1 MRVKGGL
8 LPSFSLLPSQPKF
21 YDLFEQSADT
31 LYDIARALEE
41 LMNHYEDVPAK
52 VAHITDLEHRGDAI
66 VHDVTDLAH
75 TALIAPLDNEDSQRL
90 IVALDDAIDAVEA
103 SAVRMNIFRIEQPT
117 ETARQMAAAIGL
129 GAQEVREAMPGLRD
143 RRHLKKVKDHI
154 VRINEVENEGDR
166 LLRRGLEE
174 IVDHRDDLFNLIRWK
189 EIYEY
194 LEETTDRIE
203 DIGDVLQRVLIK
215 NV

>member
-1 MRVKGGL
+1 M
-8 LPSFSLLPSQPKF
+8 PSFSLLPSQPKF
-21 YDLFEQSADT
+21 FELFEKSSAA
-31 LYDIARALEE
+31 LYEIARALED
-41 LMNHYEDVPAK
+41 LMTHYEDVPAK
-52 VAHITDLEHRGDAI
+52 CARITELEQQGDAI

-75 TALIAPLDNEDSQRL
+75 SALIAPLDNEDSQRL

-103 SAVRMNIFRIEQPT
+103 SAVRMSIFRIEQPT
-117 ETARQMAAAIGL
+117 ETARQLAGVISR

-154 VRINEVENEGDR
+154 VRINDLENAGDR

-174 IVDHRDDLFNLIRWK
+174 IVEQRADLFNLIRWK

-215 NV
+215 NA